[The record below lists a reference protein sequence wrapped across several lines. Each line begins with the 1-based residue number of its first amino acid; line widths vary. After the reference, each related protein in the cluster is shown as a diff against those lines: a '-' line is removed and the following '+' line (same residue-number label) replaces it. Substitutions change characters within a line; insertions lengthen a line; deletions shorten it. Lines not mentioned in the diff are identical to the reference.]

1 MRIKVLVEDGTR
13 SPDIG
18 CEHGLSLYIEAN
30 GRNILFDM
38 GQSALFLENARKMN
52 ADIGAVDAAILSHGH
67 YDHGG
72 GMAAFLAAN
81 SRADVYVNARAF
93 EPHLSLRAGGQTE
106 DVGLAATLAD
116 DPRVRKVGALC
127 VLDGGLTIFSGVGTR
142 EARPTANRT
151 LLDKNGAPDDFSHEQ
166 NLIVEENG
174 ADVLFTGCAHSG
186 IANIIEAAVALR
198 GRVPRAVV
206 GGFHLM
212 LREDGQGDAQ
222 YAARVA
228 EALGRYDCKYY
239 TGHCTGAGGVR
250 LLANALG
257 SRLHGLSAG
266 LTFEI

>member
-1 MRIKVLVEDGTR
+1 MRIRVLVEDGAR
-13 SPDIG
+13 SPEVG

-30 GRNILFDM
+30 GRSILFDM
-38 GQSALFLENARKMN
+38 GQSALFLKNARTMK

-81 SRADVYVNARAF
+81 DRADVYVNVRAF
-93 EPHLSLRAGGQTE
+93 EPHHSVRAGGQTE
-106 DVGLAATLAD
+106 DVGLSAALAD
-116 DPRVRKVGALC
+116 NPRVKKIGALC
-127 VLDGGLTIFSGVGTR
+127 SLDGGLTIFSGVGAR
-142 EARPTANRT
+142 EARPSANGT
-151 LLDKNGAPDDFSHEQ
+151 LLGKDGAPDDFAHEQ
-166 NLIVEENG
+166 NLIVEEDG

-186 IANIIEAAVALR
+186 IVNIIEAASALR
-198 GRVPRAVV
+198 GRTPRAVV

-212 LREDGQGDAQ
+212 LGEDGRGDAQ

-228 EALGRYDCKYY
+228 AALGRYDCQYY

-250 LLANALG
+250 LLADALG
-257 SRLHGLSAG
+257 SRVHGLSAG